1 MKLQGNICFNATIAA
16 IAVAA
21 ALGGCSAGG
30 GDKGTTNGGTNGG
43 SNGGGTTSG
52 TITEVLSSSTVTSA
66 APVTVSATVKSST
79 GAPIAGTVVTFSVGA
94 IGTLSSATA
103 LTNASGVASV
113 TLSPASA
120 SATGADTVTATA
132 TIGST
137 TVKATQ
143 GYQLNATTAQFTSFT
158 SNTGTSSSDKLA
170 AYAQAILT
178 VNMSG
183 VSGAAPAA
191 LALTS
196 QCVSAGKATISPATV
211 SNTTGVATFTYKDNG
226 CGATLAADTVT
237 ATIGAATSSNAQIF
251 LTAPTPNSITFSSAT
266 PATIYLKGSGYTESS
281 TVKFQVVDTDGNPLP
296 GQQVT
301 LALST
306 QAGGLLLNQ
315 GTVPVTE
322 TSDANGFVSA
332 IVNSGTVPTPVR
344 VTATLP
350 SGVTTVSSQLS
361 VATGLPTQLH
371 FSLSQGTFNI
381 EGGNRDGTPNTYTVR
396 ATDRSGNPVPD
407 GTSIL
412 FWAEGGQI
420 QATATTSTTNGISSA
435 TANFVSQDYRPAD
448 GRVTVLAYAIG
459 EESFID
465 LYGTNVYQGVD
476 ATHPTADPYQDL
488 GDIVKSR
495 LYDNI
500 YDPANDEIISLSL
513 SGSSAGTQ
521 ACVNDTTTYPQ
532 FAVDQ
537 SVPVKPN
544 TCNGAWSGRTYVRK
558 ATETVFST
566 SQANPLWLN
575 SSGLDSTCTADA
587 QLYVAPKTIDTT
599 GPHKFYSIAA
609 NPTWYTGSGGAGSSG
624 TFSLLAADSNGIR
637 LNPMPAGT
645 IVSVASNDS
654 NVVTLTLIGGSPVP
668 STLDVSGVSIGY
680 KFGATFS
687 SGSGTVSFLSPAGL
701 KTSVPFSITAGAR
714 PSTCP

>member
-1 MKLQGNICFNATIAA
+1 MKLQGTKYLNTAFAVAA
-16 IAVAA
+16 IAV

-30 GDKGTTNGGTNGG
+30 GDNGKGGNTGGTGG
-43 SNGGGTTSG
+43 TGGTTTSG
-52 TITEVLSSSTVTSA
+52 TIVESLSSSTVTA
-66 APVTVSATVKSST
+66 GAPATVTATVKTSA
-79 GAPIAGTVVTFSVGA
+79 GVPIAGAVVTFSTGA
-94 IGTLSSATA
+94 IGLLSSATA
-103 LTNASGVASV
+103 LTNSSGVATV
-113 TLSPASA
+113 TLSPS
-120 SATGADTVTATA
+120 SVTGTGADTVTATV
-132 TIGST
+132 TIGSA
-137 TVKATQ
+137 TVSSSQ
-143 GYQLNATTAQFTSFT
+143 GYQLSATSAQFTSFAA
-158 SNTGTSSSDKLA
+158 NTGTSATDKLA
-170 AYAQAILT
+170 PYAQAILT
-178 VNMSG
+178 LNMSG
-183 VSGAAPAA
+183 VSTAAPAA
-191 LALTS
+191 LSLTS
-196 QCVSAGKATISPATV
+196 QCVAAGKATISPATV
-211 SNTTGVATFTYKDNG
+211 SNTTGTATFTYKDNG

-237 ATIGAATSSNAQIF
+237 ASITSGSSTSTQVY
-251 LTAPTPNSITFSSAT
+251 LTSPTANSITFSSAT
-266 PATIYLKGSGYTESS
+266 PATIYLKGSGYAESS

-322 TSDANGFVSA
+322 TSDASGFVSA

-350 SGVTTVSSQLS
+350 SGVSTVSSLLS

-371 FSLSQGTFNI
+371 FSLSQATFNI
-381 EGGNRDGTPNTYTVR
+381 EGGNHDGIPNTYTVR

-435 TANFVSQDYRPAD
+435 TANFVSQDFRPAD

-465 LYGTNVYQGVD
+465 LYGSNVYQAVD
-476 ATHPTADPYQDL
+476 ASHPTADPFQDL

-495 LYDNI
+495 NFDNI

-513 SGSSAGTQ
+513 SGSAAGTQ
-521 ACVNDTTTYPQ
+521 ACVNDTTNYPQ
-532 FAVDQ
+532 FATDE

-544 TCNGAWSGRTYVRK
+544 TCNGVWSGRTYVRR

-566 SQANPLWLN
+566 SSARPLWL
-575 SSGLDSTCTADA
+575 SSGGLDASCTAA
-587 QLYVAPKTIDTT
+587 PLYVGPKTVDTT
-599 GPHKFYSIAA
+599 GPHAFYSIGA
-609 NPTWYTGSGGAGSSG
+609 NPHWYANSGGAGTSG
-624 TFSLLAADSNGIR
+624 TMTIIAADANGVR

-645 IVSVASNDS
+645 SVSIASDDS
-654 NVVTLTLIGGSPVP
+654 TLVTLTLTGGSPIPNSV
-668 STLDVSGVSIGY
+668 DVTGVSFGY
-680 KFGATFS
+680 KFGATAT
-687 SGSGTVSFLSPAGL
+687 SGSGTINFTSPLGL
-701 KTSVPFSITAGAR
+701 KTTVPFTISAGAR